1 MLVTIHSVQLLYMKN
16 CNYPRL
22 FAYWILAYAVI
33 FLVMFA
39 NFYVQAYRKQPGHE
53 SGKDVQHKNG
63 VTANGDSFNKH
74 KHHKKH

>member
-1 MLVTIHSVQLLYMKN
+1 MKD

-39 NFYVQAYRKQPGHE
+39 NFYVQAYRKQPAAGK
-53 SGKDVQHKNG
+53 GKDNQGNG
-63 VTANGDSFNKH
+63 SVTANGETSSRKH
-74 KHHKKH
+74 GAKHHKKH